1 MVRSR
6 EKHLDLVD
14 QTVPSADETER
25 HSPPV
30 SSGVSFPYLLVLV
43 VLVGSI
49 HIDVEE
55 PRVST
60 MRLRCPSFS
69 PPGRGMYA
77 CRSMPAAPAPAL
89 VISERTALGE
99 VGF

>member
-60 MRLRCPSFS
+60 MRLRW
-69 PPGRGMYA
+69 RGMYA